1 MVSVFGILVG
11 ERCLLSFKGGQLQ
24 IANGRGEGVHNIKEG
39 RYRDLFHSFSSLYPY
54 LFLI

>member
-1 MVSVFGILVG
+1 MSVFGNLVG
-11 ERCLLSFKGGQLQ
+11 ERCLLTFKRGQLQ
-24 IANGRGEGVHNIKEG
+24 IANGQGEGGNNIKED

>member
-1 MVSVFGILVG
+1 MSVFGILVG
-11 ERCLLSFKGGQLQ
+11 ERYLLSFKGGQFQ

-54 LFLI
+54 FFPI